1 MDHRNERRFGVGAF
15 GPSRLFASA
24 DPMPAIQ
31 KYLFRQ
37 LFGPTVAAAAALCGV
52 TVLSASLRILN
63 MVVSERQGALMFI
76 RLVIYSIPNLFAFA
90 APISSLVAT
99 LFVLNKLHTEQ
110 EIVVCFASGM
120 SRWQVTSPIMR
131 VAAFFIIAMLAV
143 NLWLAP
149 LCNRAAQEEFYRAR
163 NDLAGTL
170 VREGEFTDSA
180 KGLTVYAQQVAAG
193 GQLKNLFVYQP
204 QTDGGSYT
212 YDSRTGVI
220 THRNGLPV
228 LVMRDGSREAFS
240 NNGALDYLKF
250 DEYTLDLTPYTNT
263 SDAIAYKPSDLYMHE
278 LFYPDPAVELKK
290 SMKRKMLAEAHA
302 RLSSPL
308 YVPAFTMFA
317 ILAVIGGAFSRMG
330 YGRQIAFAVTAAIC
344 VRLAGALVQAACEN
358 APWLNIV
365 QYLIPLAP
373 GWWAAHQLF
382 RGPLV
387 GAKPSR
393 GGAAGPKAEVLKPLG
408 ARS

>member
-1 MDHRNERRFGVGAF
+1 M
-15 GPSRLFASA
+15 PS
-24 DPMPAIQ
+24 IQ

-37 LFGPTVAAAAALCGV
+37 LLGPTIAAAAALCGV
-52 TVLSASLRILN
+52 TVLAGSLKFLN
-63 MVVSERQGALMFI
+63 IVVSERQSAWMFI
-76 RLVIYSIPNLFAFA
+76 QLVIYSIPNLFSFV

-131 VAAFFIIAMLAV
+131 VSAFFILAMLAV

-149 LCNRAAQEEFYRAR
+149 LSNRAMQAELYRAR

-204 QTDGGSYT
+204 QPDGASYT
-212 YDSRTGVI
+212 FDSRTGVI

-250 DEYTLDLTPYTNT
+250 DEYTLDLTPYTNG
-263 SDAIAYKPSDLYMHE
+263 SDALVYKPSDLYMHE
-278 LFYPDPAVELKK
+278 LFYPDPRVELKK
-290 SMKRKMLAEAHA
+290 SMRRKMLAEAHA

-308 YVPAFTMFA
+308 YVPTFVMFA

-330 YGRQIAFAVTAAIC
+330 YGRQIALAAGAALG
-344 VRLAGALVQAACEN
+344 VRLMGALIQAACEN
-358 APWLNIV
+358 SPWLNIL
-365 QYLIPLAP
+365 QYLIPLIP
-373 GWWAAHQLF
+373 GWWAARQLF

-387 GAKPSR
+387 GAKTSSGGKLSR
-393 GGAAGPKAEVLKPLG
+393 KPEALKPLG
-408 ARS
+408 ART

>member
-1 MDHRNERRFGVGAF
+1 
-15 GPSRLFASA
+15 
-24 DPMPAIQ
+24 MPAIQ

-37 LFGPTVAAAAALCGV
+37 LLGPTIAAAAALCGV
-52 TVLSASLRILN
+52 TVLAGSLKFLN
-63 MVVSERQGALMFI
+63 IVVSERQSPLMFI
-76 RLVIYSIPNLFAFA
+76 QLVLYYIPNMFSFV

-131 VAAFFIIAMLAV
+131 VSAFFIIAMLAA
-143 NLWLAP
+143 NLWLVP
-149 LCNRAAQEEFYRAR
+149 VCNRAAQEELYRAR

-170 VREGEFTDSA
+170 VREGEFTDGA

-204 QTDGGSYT
+204 QPNSASYT
-212 YDSRTGVI
+212 FDSRTGVI

-250 DEYTLDLTPYTNT
+250 DEYTLDLTPYAS
-263 SDAIAYKPSDLYMHE
+263 SDALIYKPSDLYMHE
-278 LFYPDPAVELKK
+278 LLYPDPAVDLKK
-290 SMKRKMLAEAHA
+290 STRRKMLAEAHA

-308 YVPAFTMFA
+308 YVPTFVMFA

-330 YGRQIAFAVTAAIC
+330 YGRQIAVAAGAALC
-344 VRLAGALVQAACEN
+344 VRLMGALIQAACEN
-358 APWLNIV
+358 SPWLNIL
-365 QYLIPLAP
+365 QYLIPLVP
-373 GWWAAHQLF
+373 GWWAARLLF

-387 GAKPSR
+387 GAKPSSGVGR
-393 GGAAGPKAEVLKPLG
+393 LGKTDALKPLG
-408 ARS
+408 ARG

>member
-1 MDHRNERRFGVGAF
+1 
-15 GPSRLFASA
+15 
-24 DPMPAIQ
+24 MPAIQ

-37 LFGPTVAAAAALCGV
+37 FLGPTIAAAAALCGV
-52 TVLSASLRILN
+52 TVLSGSLKFLN
-63 MVVSERQGALMFI
+63 IVVSERQSALMFV
-76 RLVIYSIPNLFAFA
+76 RLVIYSTPALFSIV
-90 APISSLVAT
+90 APISALVAT

-131 VAAFFIIAMLAV
+131 VCAIFILAMLVV

-149 LCNRAAQEEFYRAR
+149 VCNRATQEEMYRAR

-204 QTDGGSYT
+204 QPDGASYT
-212 YDSRTGVI
+212 FDSRTGVI

-228 LVMRDGSREAFS
+228 LVMRNGSREAFS

-263 SDAIAYKPSDLYMHE
+263 SDQIAYKPSDLFMHE
-278 LFYPDPAVELKK
+278 LFFPDPAVELKK
-290 SMKRKMLAEAHA
+290 SLRRKMLAEAHA

-308 YVPAFTMFA
+308 YVPTFAMFA
-317 ILAVIGGAFSRMG
+317 ILAVIGGGFSRLG
-330 YGRQIAFAVTAAIC
+330 YGRQIAVAAAAALG
-344 VRLAGALVQAACEN
+344 VRLVGALIQAACEN
-358 APWLNIV
+358 SPWLNIL
-365 QYLIPLAP
+365 QYVIPLVP
-373 GWWAAHQLF
+373 GWWAARRLF
-382 RGPLV
+382 RGPRV
-387 GAKPSR
+387 GAKPSA
-393 GGAAGPKAEVLKPLG
+393 GLGARRTPEALKPLG
-408 ARS
+408 ARA

>member
-1 MDHRNERRFGVGAF
+1 M
-15 GPSRLFASA
+15 PS
-24 DPMPAIQ
+24 IQ

-37 LFGPTVAAAAALCGV
+37 LLGPTIAAAAALCGV
-52 TVLSASLRILN
+52 TVLAGSLKFLN
-63 MVVSERQGALMFI
+63 IVVSERQSALMFI
-76 RLVIYSIPNLFAFA
+76 QLVIYSIPNLFSFV

-131 VAAFFIIAMLAV
+131 VAAFFIVAMLAV
-143 NLWLAP
+143 NMWLAP
-149 LCNRAAQEEFYRAR
+149 LSNRAMQTELYRAR

-204 QTDGGSYT
+204 QPNGASYT
-212 YDSRTGVI
+212 FDSRTGVI

-263 SDAIAYKPSDLYMHE
+263 SDALVYKPSDLYMHE
-278 LFYPDPAVELKK
+278 LFYPDPGVELKK
-290 SMKRKMLAEAHA
+290 SMRRKMLAEAHA

-308 YVPAFTMFA
+308 YVPTFVMFA

-330 YGRQIAFAVTAAIC
+330 YGRQIAIAAGAALC
-344 VRLAGALVQAACEN
+344 VRLMGALIQAACEN
-358 APWLNIV
+358 SPWLNIL
-365 QYLIPLAP
+365 QYLIPLVP
-373 GWWAAHQLF
+373 GWWAARLLF

-387 GAKPSR
+387 GAKPSSGIGRR
-393 GGAAGPKAEVLKPLG
+393 GKPEALKPLG
-408 ARS
+408 ART

>member
-1 MDHRNERRFGVGAF
+1 M
-15 GPSRLFASA
+15 PS
-24 DPMPAIQ
+24 IQ

-37 LFGPTVAAAAALCGV
+37 LLGPSIVAAAALCGV
-52 TVLSASLRILN
+52 TVLAGSLKFLN
-63 MVVSERQGALMFI
+63 IVVSERQSPLMFI
-76 RLVIYSIPNLFAFA
+76 ELVAYSIPNLFSFV

-99 LFVLNKLHTEQ
+99 LLVLNKLHTEQ

-131 VAAFFIIAMLAV
+131 VSAFFIIAMLAV

-149 LCNRAAQEEFYRAR
+149 LCNRAAQAELYRAR

-170 VREGEFTDSA
+170 VREGEFTDSQ

-193 GQLKNLFVYQP
+193 GLLKNLFVYQP
-204 QTDGGSYT
+204 QPNGASYT
-212 YDSRTGVI
+212 FDSRTGVI

-250 DEYTLDLTPYTNT
+250 DEYTLDLTPYTDS
-263 SDAIAYKPSDLYMHE
+263 SDALVYKPSDLYMHE
-278 LFYPDPAVELKK
+278 LLYPDPAVPLKK
-290 SMKRKMLAEAHA
+290 SMRRKMLAEAHA

-308 YVPAFTMFA
+308 YVPAFVMFA

-330 YGRQIAFAVTAAIC
+330 YGRQIAFAAGTALC
-344 VRLAGALVQAACEN
+344 VRLAGAVVQAQCEN
-358 APWLNIV
+358 APWLNIL
-365 QYLIPLAP
+365 QYLIPIVP
-373 GWWAAHQLF
+373 GWWAARQLF

-387 GAKPSR
+387 GAKPSTAKAER
-393 GGAAGPKAEVLKPLG
+393 GGKSDALKPLG
-408 ARS
+408 ARG

>member
-1 MDHRNERRFGVGAF
+1 
-15 GPSRLFASA
+15 
-24 DPMPAIQ
+24 MPAIQ

-37 LFGPTVAAAAALCGV
+37 LLGPTIVAAAALCGV
-52 TVLSASLRILN
+52 TVLSGSLKFLN
-63 MVVSERQGALMFI
+63 IVVSERQSALMFI
-76 RLVIYSIPNLFAFA
+76 RLVIYSIPFLFSFV
-90 APISSLVAT
+90 APIGALVAT

-131 VAAFFIIAMLAV
+131 VSAFFILAMLAV

-149 LCNRAAQEEFYRAR
+149 LCNRATQEEMYRAR

-170 VREGEFTDSA
+170 VHEGEFTDGA

-204 QTDGGSYT
+204 QPNGASYT

-263 SDAIAYKPSDLYMHE
+263 SDTLAFKPSDLYMHE
-278 LFYPDPAVELKK
+278 LLYPDPGVELKK
-290 SMKRKMLAEAHA
+290 SMRRKMLAEAHA

-308 YVPAFTMFA
+308 YVPTFVMFA

-330 YGRQIAFAVTAAIC
+330 YGRQIAIAAAAALC
-344 VRLAGALVQAACEN
+344 VRLAGTLIQAACEN
-358 APWLNIV
+358 SPWLNIL

-373 GWWAAHQLF
+373 GWWAARKLF

-387 GAKPSR
+387 GAKTRSS
-393 GGAAGPKAEVLKPLG
+393 GKLGVKSNALKPLG
-408 ARS
+408 ARA

>member
-1 MDHRNERRFGVGAF
+1 
-15 GPSRLFASA
+15 
-24 DPMPAIQ
+24 MPAIQ

-37 LFGPTVAAAAALCGV
+37 LLGPTVVAAAALCGV
-52 TVLSASLRILN
+52 TVLSASLKFLN
-63 MVVSERQGALMFI
+63 IVVSERQSALMFI
-76 RLVIYSIPNLFAFA
+76 QLVVYSIPNLFSFV

-131 VAAFFIIAMLAV
+131 VSAFFIIAMLAV

-149 LCNRAAQEEFYRAR
+149 LCNRAAQEELFRAR

-170 VREGEFTDSA
+170 VREGEFTDGA

-204 QTDGGSYT
+204 QPDGGSDT
-212 YDSRTGVI
+212 YDSRTGII
-220 THRNGLPV
+220 THRHGLPV
-228 LVMRDGSREAFS
+228 LVMRDGSRESFAK
-240 NNGALDYLKF
+240 NGALDYLKF

-263 SDAIAYKPSDLYMHE
+263 TEALSYKPSDLYMHE
-278 LFYPDPAVELKK
+278 LFFPDPAAHLKK
-290 SMKRKMLAEAHA
+290 SLRRKMLAEAHA

-308 YVPAFTMFA
+308 YVPTFVMFA
-317 ILAVIGGAFSRMG
+317 ILAVIGGAFSRLG
-330 YGRQIAFAVTAAIC
+330 YGRQIAVAAAAALC
-344 VRLAGALVQAACEN
+344 VRLMGALGQAACEN
-358 APWLNIV
+358 SPWLNIL
-365 QYLIPLAP
+365 QYLIPMVP
-373 GWWAAHQLF
+373 GWWAARLLF

-387 GAKPSR
+387 GAKPSSGVGR
-393 GGAAGPKAEVLKPLG
+393 RSAPDTLKPLG
-408 ARS
+408 ARA

>member
-1 MDHRNERRFGVGAF
+1 
-15 GPSRLFASA
+15 L
-24 DPMPAIQ
+24 
-31 KYLFRQ
+31 
-37 LFGPTVAAAAALCGV
+37 GPTIAAAAALCGV
-52 TVLSASLRILN
+52 TVLSASLRLLN
-63 MVVSERQGALMFI
+63 TVVSERQSMLMFI
-76 RLVIYSIPNLFAFA
+76 RLVVYSVPNLFSFV

-120 SRWQVTSPIMR
+120 SRWQVTSPVMR
-131 VAAFFIIAMLAV
+131 VSAFFIIAMLAV

-149 LCNRAAQEEFYRAR
+149 ACNRAFQEDLYRAR

-180 KGLTVYAQQVAAG
+180 KGLTVYAQQVAPG
-193 GQLKNLFVYQP
+193 GQLKNLFVYQTQP
-204 QTDGGSYT
+204 NGGSFT
-212 YDSRTGVI
+212 YDSRTGII

-250 DEYTLDLTPYTNT
+250 DENTLDLTPYNT
-263 SDAIAYKPSDLYMHE
+263 AEPLVYKPSDLYMHE
-278 LFYPDPAVELKK
+278 LFYPDPAVPLKK
-290 SMKRKMLAEAHA
+290 SLRRKMLAEAHA

-308 YVPAFTMFA
+308 YVPTFVMFA

-330 YGRQIAFAVTAAIC
+330 YGRQIAFAAIAALC
-344 VRLAGALVQAACEN
+344 VRLTGALVQAACEN
-358 APWLNIV
+358 APALNIL
-365 QYLIPLAP
+365 QYLIPIVP
-373 GWWAAHQLF
+373 GWWAASRLF

-387 GAKPSR
+387 GAKSSSGVAIGRKTEP
-393 GGAAGPKAEVLKPLG
+393 LKPLG
-408 ARS
+408 ART

>member
-1 MDHRNERRFGVGAF
+1 
-15 GPSRLFASA
+15 
-24 DPMPAIQ
+24 MPFIQ

-37 LFGPTVAAAAALCGV
+37 LLGPTIVAAAALCGV
-52 TVLSASLRILN
+52 TVLSGSLKFLN
-63 MVVSERQGALMFI
+63 IVVSERQSALMFV
-76 RLVIYSIPNLFAFA
+76 RLVMYSTPALFSFV
-90 APISSLVAT
+90 APIGSLVAT

-131 VAAFFIIAMLAV
+131 VSAFFIIAMLAV
-143 NLWLAP
+143 NLWLTP
-149 LCNRAAQEEFYRAR
+149 LCNRAMQEELYRAR

-170 VREGEFTDSA
+170 VREGEFTDGA

-204 QTDGGSYT
+204 QPDGSSDT

-240 NNGALDYLKF
+240 SNGALDYLKF
-250 DEYTLDLTPYTNT
+250 DEYTLDLTPYTNS
-263 SDAIAYKPSDLYMHE
+263 SDTLSYKPSDLYMHE
-278 LFYPDPAVELKK
+278 LLYPDPAVELKK

-308 YVPAFTMFA
+308 YVPTFVMFA

-330 YGRQIAFAVTAAIC
+330 YLRQITVALAIALC

-358 APWLNIV
+358 APWLNIL
-365 QYLIPLAP
+365 QYLIPLVP
-373 GWWAAHQLF
+373 GWWAARLLF

-387 GAKPSR
+387 CAKPSSGVGR
-393 GGAAGPKAEVLKPLG
+393 RRAPETLKPLG
-408 ARS
+408 AQT

>member
-1 MDHRNERRFGVGAF
+1 M
-15 GPSRLFASA
+15 PS
-24 DPMPAIQ
+24 IQ

-37 LFGPTVAAAAALCGV
+37 LLGPTIVAAAALCGV
-52 TVLSASLRILN
+52 TVLSASLRLLN
-63 MVVSERQGALMFI
+63 MVVSERQSMLMFV
-76 RLVIYSIPNLFAFA
+76 RLVVYSIPNLFSFV

-131 VAAFFIIAMLAV
+131 VSAFFIVAMLAV

-149 LCNRAAQEEFYRAR
+149 LCNRATQEEFYRAR

-180 KGLTVYAQQVAAG
+180 KGLTVYAQQVAPG
-193 GQLKNLFVYQP
+193 GQIKNLFVYQTQP
-204 QTDGGSYT
+204 NGGSYT
-212 YDSRTGVI
+212 YDSRTGII

-228 LVMRDGSREAFS
+228 LVMRDGSREAFA

-250 DEYTLDLTPYTNT
+250 DENTLDLTPYTNT
-263 SDAIAYKPSDLYMHE
+263 SDTVAYKPSDLYMHE
-278 LFYPDPAVELKK
+278 LFFPDPAVQLKK
-290 SMKRKMLAEAHA
+290 SLRRKMLAEAHA

-308 YVPAFTMFA
+308 YVPTFVMFA

-330 YGRQIAFAVTAAIC
+330 YGRQIAFAAAAALC
-344 VRLAGALVQAACEN
+344 VRLAGALIQAACEN
-358 APWLNIV
+358 TPWLNV
-365 QYLIPLAP
+365 LQYAVPLVP
-373 GWWAAHQLF
+373 GWWAASRLF

-387 GAKPSR
+387 GAKPGRGAGSR
-393 GGAAGPKAEVLKPLG
+393 AKVETLKPLG
-408 ARS
+408 ARL

>member
-1 MDHRNERRFGVGAF
+1 
-15 GPSRLFASA
+15 
-24 DPMPAIQ
+24 MPAIQ

-37 LFGPTVAAAAALCGV
+37 LLGPTMVAAVALCGV
-52 TVLSASLRILN
+52 TVLSGSLKLLN
-63 MVVSERQGALMFI
+63 LVVSERQSALMFI
-76 RLVIYSIPNLFAFA
+76 RLVVYSIPPLFSFV
-90 APISSLVAT
+90 APISCLVAT

-131 VAAFFIIAMLAV
+131 VSAFFIIAMLGV

-149 LCNRAAQEEFYRAR
+149 VCNRAAQEELYRAR

-204 QTDGGSYT
+204 QPQGASYT
-212 YDSRTGVI
+212 FDSRTGVI

-263 SDAIAYKPSDLYMHE
+263 SDALSYKPSDLYMHE
-278 LFYPDPAVELKK
+278 LLYPDPAITIKK
-290 SMKRKMLAEAHA
+290 SMRRKMLAEAHG

-308 YVPAFTMFA
+308 YVPTFVMFA
-317 ILAVIGGAFSRMG
+317 ILAVIGGAFSRLG
-330 YGRQIAFAVTAAIC
+330 YGRQIAVAAAAALV
-344 VRLAGALVQAACEN
+344 VRLMGILIQAACEN
-358 APWLNIV
+358 APWLNVV
-365 QYLIPLAP
+365 QYLIPLVP
-373 GWWAAHQLF
+373 GFWAARRLF
-382 RGPLV
+382 RGSLV
-387 GAKPSR
+387 GAKPGSGLGLGPRLGR
-393 GGAAGPKAEVLKPLG
+393 GRQTESLKPLG
-408 ARS
+408 ARAI

>member
-1 MDHRNERRFGVGAF
+1 
-15 GPSRLFASA
+15 
-24 DPMPAIQ
+24 MPAIQ

-37 LFGPTVAAAAALCGV
+37 LFGPTVVAAAALCGV
-52 TVLSASLRILN
+52 TVLSGSLKFLN
-63 MVVSERQGALMFI
+63 IVVSERQSALMFI
-76 RLVIYSIPNLFAFA
+76 RLVIYSIPFLFSFV
-90 APISSLVAT
+90 APIGALVAT

-131 VAAFFIIAMLAV
+131 VSAFFIIAMLAV

-149 LCNRAAQEEFYRAR
+149 LCNRATQQEMYRAR
-163 NDLAGTL
+163 NDLVGTL

-204 QTDGGSYT
+204 QPNGASYT
-212 YDSRTGVI
+212 FDSRSGVI

-228 LVMRDGSREAFS
+228 LVMRDGSREAFA

-263 SDAIAYKPSDLYMHE
+263 ADALSYKPSELFMHE
-278 LFYPDPAVELKK
+278 LLYPDRAAPLKR
-290 SMKRKMLAEAHA
+290 SLRRKMLAEAHA

-308 YVPAFTMFA
+308 YVPTFVMFA

-330 YGRQIAFAVTAAIC
+330 YGRQIALAAAAAIG
-344 VRLAGALVQAACEN
+344 VRLAGALIQAACEN
-358 APWLNIV
+358 SPWLNV
-365 QYLIPLAP
+365 LQYLIPLVP
-373 GWWAAHQLF
+373 GWWAARRLF

-387 GAKPSR
+387 GATQTSGVGRRRTPE
-393 GGAAGPKAEVLKPLG
+393 PLKPLG
-408 ARS
+408 ART

>member
-1 MDHRNERRFGVGAF
+1 
-15 GPSRLFASA
+15 
-24 DPMPAIQ
+24 MPFIQ
-31 KYLFRQ
+31 TYLFRQ
-37 LFGPTVAAAAALCGV
+37 ILGPTIVAAAALCGV
-52 TVLSASLRILN
+52 TVLSGSLKFLN
-63 MVVSERQGALMFI
+63 IVVSERQSALMFI
-76 RLVIYSIPNLFAFA
+76 RLVIYSIPSLFSFV

-131 VAAFFIIAMLAV
+131 VSAFFILAMLAV
-143 NLWLAP
+143 NLWLTP
-149 LCNRAAQEEFYRAR
+149 LCNRAMQEELYRAR

-170 VREGEFTDSA
+170 VREGEFTDSP

-204 QTDGGSYT
+204 QPNGASYT

-250 DEYTLDLTPYTNT
+250 DEYTLDLTPYTNA
-263 SDAIAYKPSDLYMHE
+263 SDTLTYKPSELYMHE
-278 LFYPDPAVELKK
+278 LLYPDPAVELKK
-290 SMKRKMLAEAHA
+290 SMRRKMLAEAHA
-302 RLSSPL
+302 RLASPL
-308 YVPAFTMFA
+308 YVPTFVMFA

-330 YGRQIAFAVTAAIC
+330 YGRQIAIAAAAALG
-344 VRLAGALVQAACEN
+344 VRLAGALIQAACEN
-358 APWLNIV
+358 ASWLNV
-365 QYLIPLAP
+365 LQYLIPLVP
-373 GWWAAHQLF
+373 GWWAARRLF

-387 GAKPSR
+387 GAKPSSGVGR
-393 GGAAGPKAEVLKPLG
+393 RRSPEPLTPLG
-408 ARS
+408 ARP

>member
-1 MDHRNERRFGVGAF
+1 M
-15 GPSRLFASA
+15 PS
-24 DPMPAIQ
+24 IQ

-37 LFGPTVAAAAALCGV
+37 LLGPTIAAAAALCGV
-52 TVLSASLRILN
+52 TVLAGSLKFLN
-63 MVVSERQGALMFI
+63 IVVSERQSAWMFI
-76 RLVIYSIPNLFAFA
+76 QLVIYSIPNLFSFV

-131 VAAFFIIAMLAV
+131 VSSFFILAMLAV

-149 LCNRAAQEEFYRAR
+149 LSNRAMQAELYRAR

-180 KGLTVYAQQVAAG
+180 RGLTVYAQQVAAG

-204 QTDGGSYT
+204 QPDGASYT
-212 YDSRTGVI
+212 FDSRTGVI

-250 DEYTLDLTPYTNT
+250 DEYTLDLTPYTNG
-263 SDAIAYKPSDLYMHE
+263 SDALVYKPSDLYMHE
-278 LFYPDPAVELKK
+278 LFYPDPGVDLKK
-290 SMKRKMLAEAHA
+290 SMRRKMLAEAHA

-308 YVPAFTMFA
+308 YVPTFVMFA

-330 YGRQIAFAVTAAIC
+330 YGRQIALAAGAALG
-344 VRLAGALVQAACEN
+344 VRLMGALIQAACEN
-358 APWLNIV
+358 SPWLNIL
-365 QYLIPLAP
+365 QYLIPLIP
-373 GWWAAHQLF
+373 GWWAARQLF

-387 GAKPSR
+387 GAKTSSGGKLSR
-393 GGAAGPKAEVLKPLG
+393 KPEALKPLG
-408 ARS
+408 ART

>member
-1 MDHRNERRFGVGAF
+1 
-15 GPSRLFASA
+15 
-24 DPMPAIQ
+24 MPAIQ

-37 LFGPTVAAAAALCGV
+37 LLGPTVVAAVALCGV
-52 TVLSASLRILN
+52 TVLSGSLKLLN
-63 MVVSERQGALMFI
+63 LVVSERQSALMFI
-76 RLVIYSIPNLFAFA
+76 RLVVYSIPPLFSFV
-90 APISSLVAT
+90 APISCLVAT

-131 VAAFFIIAMLAV
+131 VCAFFMIALLAV

-149 LCNRAAQEEFYRAR
+149 ACNRATQEEFYRAR
-163 NDLAGTL
+163 NDLVGTL
-170 VREGEFTDSA
+170 VREGEFTDST

-204 QTDGGSYT
+204 QPDGASDT

-263 SDAIAYKPSDLYMHE
+263 SDALSYKPSDLYMHE
-278 LFYPDPAVELKK
+278 LLYPDPAITIKK
-290 SMKRKMLAEAHA
+290 SMRRKMLAEAHG

-308 YVPAFTMFA
+308 YVPTFVMFA
-317 ILAVIGGAFSRMG
+317 ILAVIGGAFSRLG
-330 YGRQIAFAVTAAIC
+330 YGRQIAVAAAAALV
-344 VRLAGALVQAACEN
+344 VRLMGILIQAACEN
-358 APWLNIV
+358 APWLNVV
-365 QYLIPLAP
+365 QYLIPLVP
-373 GWWAAHQLF
+373 GFWAARRLF
-382 RGPLV
+382 RGSLV
-387 GAKPSR
+387 GAKPGSGLGLGPRLGR
-393 GGAAGPKAEVLKPLG
+393 GRQTESLKPLG
-408 ARS
+408 ARAI

>member
-1 MDHRNERRFGVGAF
+1 
-15 GPSRLFASA
+15 
-24 DPMPAIQ
+24 MPAIQ

-37 LFGPTVAAAAALCGV
+37 FFGPTLAAAAALCGV
-52 TVLSASLRILN
+52 TVLSGSLKFLN
-63 MVVSERQGALMFI
+63 IVVTERQSALMFL
-76 RLVIYSIPNLFAFA
+76 RLVIYSTPALFSIV
-90 APISSLVAT
+90 APISALVAT

-131 VAAFFIIAMLAV
+131 VSAIFILAMLVV

-149 LCNRAAQEEFYRAR
+149 VCNRATQEEMYRAR

-204 QTDGGSYT
+204 QPDGASYT
-212 YDSRTGVI
+212 FDSRTGVI

-263 SDAIAYKPSDLYMHE
+263 SDQIAYKPSDLFMHE
-278 LFYPDPAVELKK
+278 LFFPDPAVELKK
-290 SMKRKMLAEAHA
+290 SLRRKMLAEAHA

-308 YVPAFTMFA
+308 YVPTFAMFA
-317 ILAVIGGAFSRMG
+317 ILAVIGGGFSRLG
-330 YGRQIAFAVTAAIC
+330 YGRQIALAAAAALG
-344 VRLAGALVQAACEN
+344 VRLTGALIQAACEN
-358 APWLNIV
+358 SPWLNV
-365 QYLIPLAP
+365 LQYVIPLVP
-373 GWWAAHQLF
+373 GWWAARRLF
-382 RGPLV
+382 RGPRA
-387 GAKPSR
+387 GAKPGAGRGSR
-393 GGAAGPKAEVLKPLG
+393 PTPQALKPLG
-408 ARS
+408 ARA

>member
-1 MDHRNERRFGVGAF
+1 M
-15 GPSRLFASA
+15 PS
-24 DPMPAIQ
+24 IQ

-37 LFGPTVAAAAALCGV
+37 LLGPTIVAAAALCGV
-52 TVLSASLRILN
+52 TVLSASLRLLN
-63 MVVSERQGALMFI
+63 IVVSERQSMLMFV
-76 RLVIYSIPNLFAFA
+76 RLVIYLIPNLFSFV

-131 VAAFFIIAMLAV
+131 VSAFFIIAMLAV

-149 LCNRAAQEEFYRAR
+149 ICNRAGQEELYRAR
-163 NDLAGTL
+163 NDVAGSL

-180 KGLTVYAQQVAAG
+180 KGLTVYAQQVAPG
-193 GQLKNLFVYQP
+193 GQLKNLFVYQTQP
-204 QTDGGSYT
+204 NGGSYT
-212 YDSRTGVI
+212 YDSRSGII

-250 DEYTLDLTPYTNT
+250 DENTLDLTPYSSTEPLG
-263 SDAIAYKPSDLYMHE
+263 YKPSDLFMHE
-278 LFYPDPAVELKK
+278 LFFPDPAVPLKK
-290 SMKRKMLAEAHA
+290 SLRRKMLAEAHA

-308 YVPAFTMFA
+308 YVPAFVMFA

-330 YGRQIAFAVTAAIC
+330 YGRQIALAAIAALC
-344 VRLAGALVQAACEN
+344 VRLAGALIQAACEN

-365 QYLIPLAP
+365 QYLIPILPA
-373 GWWAAHQLF
+373 WWAANRLF

-387 GAKPSR
+387 GAKPNSGITIGR
-393 GGAAGPKAEVLKPLG
+393 KAAPLKPLG

>member
-1 MDHRNERRFGVGAF
+1 M
-15 GPSRLFASA
+15 PS
-24 DPMPAIQ
+24 IQ

-37 LFGPTVAAAAALCGV
+37 LLGPTIAAAAALCGV
-52 TVLSASLRILN
+52 TVLAGSLKFLN
-63 MVVSERQGALMFI
+63 IVVSERQSAWMFI
-76 RLVIYSIPNLFAFA
+76 QLVIYSIPNLFSFV

-131 VAAFFIIAMLAV
+131 VSAFFIIAMLAV

-149 LCNRAAQEEFYRAR
+149 LCNRAAQEELYRAR

-204 QTDGGSYT
+204 QPNGASYT
-212 YDSRTGVI
+212 FDSRTGVI

-250 DEYTLDLTPYTNT
+250 DEYTLDLTPYTNS
-263 SDAIAYKPSDLYMHE
+263 SDALVYKPSDLYMHE
-278 LFYPDPAVELKK
+278 LLYPDPGVDLKK
-290 SMKRKMLAEAHA
+290 SMKRKMMAEAHA

-308 YVPAFTMFA
+308 YVPTFVMFA

-330 YGRQIAFAVTAAIC
+330 YGRQIAIAAGAALC

-358 APWLNIV
+358 SPWLNIV
-365 QYLIPLAP
+365 QYLIPLVP
-373 GWWAAHQLF
+373 GWWAARQLF

-387 GAKPSR
+387 GAKTSS
-393 GGAAGPKAEVLKPLG
+393 GGKLGRKPESLKPLG
-408 ARS
+408 ART

>member
-1 MDHRNERRFGVGAF
+1 
-15 GPSRLFASA
+15 
-24 DPMPAIQ
+24 MPFIQ

-37 LFGPTVAAAAALCGV
+37 LLGPTIAAAAALCGV
-52 TVLSASLRILN
+52 TVLSASLRLLN
-63 MVVSERQGALMFI
+63 TVVSERQSMLMFI
-76 RLVIYSIPNLFAFA
+76 RLVVYSVPNLFSFV

-120 SRWQVTSPIMR
+120 SRWQVTSPVMR
-131 VAAFFIIAMLAV
+131 VSAFFIIAMLAV

-149 LCNRAAQEEFYRAR
+149 ACNRAFQEDLYRAR

-180 KGLTVYAQQVAAG
+180 KGLTVYAQQVAPG
-193 GQLKNLFVYQP
+193 GQLKNLFVYQTQP
-204 QTDGGSYT
+204 NGGSFT
-212 YDSRTGVI
+212 YDSRTGII

-250 DEYTLDLTPYTNT
+250 DENTLDLTPYNT
-263 SDAIAYKPSDLYMHE
+263 AEPLVYKPSDLYMHE
-278 LFYPDPAVELKK
+278 LFYPDPAVPLKK
-290 SMKRKMLAEAHA
+290 SLRRKMLAEAHA

-308 YVPAFTMFA
+308 YVPTFVMFA

-330 YGRQIAFAVTAAIC
+330 YGRQIAFAAIAALC
-344 VRLAGALVQAACEN
+344 VRLTGALVQAACEN
-358 APWLNIV
+358 APALNIL
-365 QYLIPLAP
+365 QYLIPIVP
-373 GWWAAHQLF
+373 GWWAASRLF

-387 GAKPSR
+387 GAKSSSGVAIGRKTEP
-393 GGAAGPKAEVLKPLG
+393 LKPLG
-408 ARS
+408 ART

>member
-1 MDHRNERRFGVGAF
+1 
-15 GPSRLFASA
+15 
-24 DPMPAIQ
+24 MPAIQ

-37 LFGPTVAAAAALCGV
+37 LLGPTIVAAAALCGV
-52 TVLSASLRILN
+52 TVLSASLKILN
-63 MVVSERQGALMFI
+63 TVVSERQSAWMFI
-76 RLVIYSIPNLFAFA
+76 QLVIYSVPNLFSFV
-90 APISSLVAT
+90 APIGSLVAT

-131 VAAFFIIAMLAV
+131 VSAFFIIAMLAV

-149 LCNRAAQEEFYRAR
+149 LCNRAFQGELYRAR

-204 QTDGGSYT
+204 QPNGASYT
-212 YDSRTGVI
+212 FDSRRGVI

-228 LVMRDGSREAFS
+228 LVMQEGSREAFA

-250 DEYTLDLTPYTNT
+250 EEYTLDLTPYTT
-263 SDAIAYKPSDLYMHE
+263 SDVLAYKPSDLYMHE
-278 LFYPDPAVELKK
+278 LLYPDATANIKK
-290 SMKRKMLAEAHA
+290 SMRRKMLAEAHA

-308 YVPAFTMFA
+308 YVPTFVMFA

-330 YGRQIAFAVTAAIC
+330 YGRQIAVAAGVALC
-344 VRLAGALVQAACEN
+344 VRLAGALIQAGCEN
-358 APWLNIV
+358 SPWLNIL
-365 QYLIPLAP
+365 QYLIPLVP
-373 GWWAAHQLF
+373 GVWAARLLF

-387 GAKPSR
+387 GAKPSSGVGRR
-393 GGAAGPKAEVLKPLG
+393 GKADILKPLG
-408 ARS
+408 ART